1 MKTLTKAQ
9 VFQHMADNMR
19 AGKSPVDGL
28 QILSGGIGWSNG
40 WMELPESAT
49 VSSIGSDKYKFRL
62 APRTHTLN
70 GYDVPAPETE
80 APEVGVNF
88 WALNPWV
95 DCGITKEVWRNTN
108 TDQCAL
114 RHGIWLSEEDSI
126 ANAKALRGEN
136 PYE

>member
-1 MKTLTKAQ
+1 MKTLTKPQ
-9 VFQHMADNMR
+9 VFQHMADNVR

-28 QILSGGIGWSNG
+28 QIEGVSRIGKWSNINKDI
-40 WMELPESAT
+40 
-49 VSSIGSDKYKFRL
+49 SIDRLHKLDGEFRI

-114 RHGIWLSEEDSI
+114 RHGIWLSKEDAI
-126 ANAKALRGEN
+126 ANAKALRGED